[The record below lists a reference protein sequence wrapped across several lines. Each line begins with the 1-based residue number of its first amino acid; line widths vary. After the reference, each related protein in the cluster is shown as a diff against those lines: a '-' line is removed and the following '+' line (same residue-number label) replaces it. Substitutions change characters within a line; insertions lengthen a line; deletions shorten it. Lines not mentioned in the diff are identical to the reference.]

1 LTPKFAGVDCP
12 DGGPAAVPSKL
23 AAPSAAE
30 ANPPAEGFQ
39 NGVLLVNCRASL
51 MLPADDWFIVCS
63 CWYCC
68 RKPGEVLAAADG
80 SVRLLSSEEVRKPPE
95 DEVGDESSSSPRLD
109 RNWWLGSWA
118 SCSIKL
124 LL

>member
-1 LTPKFAGVDCP
+1 
-12 DGGPAAVPSKL
+12 
-23 AAPSAAE
+23 
-30 ANPPAEGFQ
+30 
-39 NGVLLVNCRASL
+39 
-51 MLPADDWFIVCS
+51 MLPAGAWFIVCC

-68 RKPGEVLAAADG
+68 RKPGEVLAAAADG
-80 SVRLLSSEEVRKPPE
+80 SVRLLNSEEVRNPLE

-124 LL
+124 S